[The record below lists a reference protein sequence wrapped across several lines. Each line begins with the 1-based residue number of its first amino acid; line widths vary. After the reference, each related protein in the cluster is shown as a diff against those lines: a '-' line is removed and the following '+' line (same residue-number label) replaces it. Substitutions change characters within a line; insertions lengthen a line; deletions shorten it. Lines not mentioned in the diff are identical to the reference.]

1 MSQVNKFNQLNN
13 PDYVYFDLQQTNIYN
28 TTTQEQQP
36 LKFLETRETPVIKN
50 TGDYYMSVARFQL
63 DTYNLPVIVGEPD
76 LTQTGTY
83 DPDQTIYKVA
93 LTATNGS
100 LYTASQPQT
109 AYTLTSQIQQ
119 TPQSID
125 YGEIVITANTGT
137 KNDICVLVTDRGFET
152 AGTTNTGRVYI
163 WKGTPTSNSIAHIL
177 SVPTELNYPYI
188 GWGAGIS
195 NDGTKA
201 VAGSNGRGVFL
212 FNLTTGV
219 VSPTYSAVIKPYT
232 TLTVVALSGNGTRIF
247 IGRLFQ
253 TGISNAR
260 ATIYNYDTQT
270 AVGAEINDNSGLD
283 SMYAKG
289 AYFNTAGDWFIT
301 SAYLQDSQKGYIEMR
316 RYDTTSNTWIKT
328 SNQFSATVNNDR
340 LGSALAI
347 SGDGLY
353 ACGSTNRIG
362 DMGNYIRIYKRT
374 GNTFAFTTD
383 IIGVNNILW
392 GSSLSMSFDG
402 STLIVGT
409 GPNNGSI
416 YVYNRNIGLETYTL
430 FNTITIP
437 SPNYTNYVYTRSISV
452 NSTGDAIFSTN
463 AEKVYPA
470 NTLPVTIYN
479 WTNTPAIQGGAY
491 PLPTIFSTTPTIE
504 SVKWIKDVEDVTAP
518 TKNSLTGKNTALYPY
533 YYCYSYNNFITMV
546 NKALKLAYKK
556 LMEDIYNNWIVVLG
570 IAGITNQFLSIS
582 ARQYPT
588 PPFIDWNETNLTA
601 DVYVSMLFETYQT
614 AANAVI
620 ANINYAMPETVWGA
634 GGGNSVGV
642 ALPDT
647 PLKFELAFN
656 APLYSL
662 FSSLPAT
669 KKVITNS
676 TGKKELYYTLNF
688 YSSGLGLVTPSPAL
702 NSIIPY
708 SFLSTYT
715 NASTGVVTIPTTGAN
730 SYSHSKLLIKQSQE
744 ISTIDTWTPVNAIVF
759 TTTSIPIVVNQFTA
773 SSSIGSN
780 PPSSSL
786 DNAFAFIITDLQSNQ
801 QGYRPNILLTPKIYR
816 MIDLTGNQPLKNI
829 DINVFWRTKTGNLI
843 PFTLASGAMSSIKL
857 LFQKKVL
864 GENQQINMASMT
876 MRDII

>member
-76 LTQTGTY
+76 LTQTGTF
-83 DPDQTIYKVA
+83 DPDKTIYKVA

-100 LYTASQPQT
+100 LLLNSSLTYYNKVAQITQSESTYLFGVRIKTADFDNNTSINVAVADPDFASQSGRI
-109 AYTLTSQIQQ
+109 YLW
-119 TPQSID
+119 
-125 YGEIVITANTGT
+125 
-137 KNDICVLVTDRGFET
+137 R
-152 AGTTNTGRVYI
+152 GTTTTNAINTNLVMS
-163 WKGTPTSNSIAHIL
+163 GTGNNTQLLGFNSL
-177 SVPTELNYPYI
+177 DM
-188 GWGAGIS
+188 S
-195 NDGTKA
+195 NDGTRV
-201 VAGSNGRGVFL
+201 VASSTTKGVYL
-212 FNLTTGV
+212 WDAISSTTGTIT
-219 VSPTYSAVIKPYT
+219 STSSY
-232 TLTVVALSGNGTRIF
+232 ALIAGQAHRCAISGNGSWIWVARLTTTG
-247 IGRLFQ
+247 GR
-253 TGISNAR
+253 AR
-260 ATIYNYDTQT
+260 MMQY
-270 AVGAEINDNSGLD
+270 NSGTGTWTGRPEKGVELEGVNTLYEKGAGVSND
-283 SMYAKG
+283 GSYYVTSAYAYDNNSG
-289 AYFNTAGDWFIT
+289 YVQFAYFNSGTGIYDYVGQFNGTAGERI
-301 SAYLQDSQKGYIEMR
+301 
-316 RYDTTSNTWIKT
+316 
-328 SNQFSATVNNDR
+328 
-340 LGSALAI
+340 GSLVAI
-347 SGDGLY
+347 SGDATYGCAL
-353 ACGSTNRIG
+353 SSKVSDI
-362 DMGNYIRIYKRT
+362 GNYVRVYKRT
-374 GNTFAFTTD
+374 GTTFSAVTTITGIDSVEWGTAMDMSQDGTTITVSAALNRTIYIYKRNT
-383 IIGVNNILW
+383 
-392 GSSLSMSFDG
+392 
-402 STLIVGT
+402 
-409 GPNNGSI
+409 
-416 YVYNRNIGLETYTL
+416 GLETFSLLKTIVN
-430 FNTITIP
+430 NTAGFG
-437 SPNYTNYVYTRSISV
+437 ISV
-452 NSTGDAIFSTN
+452 SVGKTGTTVFSTN
-463 AEKVYPA
+463 SAGVSFMYA
-470 NTLPVTIYN
+470 SQTISAGALPIPSN
-479 WTNTPAIQGGAY
+479 ISTN
-491 PLPTIFSTTPTIE
+491 PTIE

-518 TKNSLTGKNTALYPY
+518 TQNSLTGKNTALYPY

-546 NKALKLAYKK
+546 NKTLKLAYKN
-556 LMEDIYNNWIVVLG
+556 LMEYIYNNWIVILG
-570 IAGITNQFLSIS
+570 DAGITNQFLSIS

-642 ALPDT
+642 AVSNT
-647 PLKFELAFN
+647 PFKFELAFN

-676 TGKKELYYTLNF
+676 TGKRELYYTLNF
-688 YSSGLGLVTPSPAL
+688 VSSGLGLVTPSPAL

-715 NASTGVVTIPTTGAN
+715 NASTGVVTIPTTGTDN
-730 SYSHSKLLIKQSQE
+730 YSHQKLLIKQGQE

-759 TTTSIPIVVNQFTA
+759 TTTSIPIIVNQFTA

-864 GENQQINMASMT
+864 GENQQINMSSMT